1 MYPGT
6 YAAFAPDRPAVV
18 MAGSGQRV
26 TYGQLDDNSARLASA
41 LHGLGLRTGDVIAV
55 VSDNAAEV
63 FEIYW
68 AAIRSG
74 LYITFVNWHLAPEEA
89 AYILQDSGAQVVI
102 ASAGVREL
110 AELLVRWFPKLAL
123 VPEIKHWYAFSGEI
137 DGYQSYS
144 ELLATA
150 GARLT
155 DQPRGS
161 EMLYS
166 SGTTGRPKGIKPRLL
181 PIQVDEPGDPLV
193 ALLANAFRIS
203 SKDVYL
209 SPAPIYHTA
218 PLKWCASV
226 HALGGTVV
234 LMERF
239 DAEEALA
246 AIERFRVTV
255 TQMVPT
261 MFVRMLQLPQETRS
275 AYDMSTLRLVV
286 HAAAPCPPDVKDAMI
301 SWWGPILVEYYGA
314 TEQHGTTIITTAEWE
329 NKRGSVGKAA
339 LGILHICDDDGNE
352 FPAGEV
358 GTIYFERDVAPFEYH
373 NDPEKTATSRHPAHD
388 NWCTVGDVGYLDE
401 DGYLFLTDRKG
412 FMIISGGV
420 NIYPQE
426 IENVLALHPKV
437 FDVAVIGVP
446 DAEMGEQVKAVVQL
460 REGVTA
466 SDQLAA
472 EIIAYARDR
481 IAHYKAPKS
490 VDFVDELPRTATGK
504 LVKRILI
511 DRYTQGSTHV

>member
-6 YAAFAPDRPAVV
+6 YAASAPHRPAVV
-18 MAGSGQRV
+18 MAGTGRAL
-26 TYGQLDDNSARLASA
+26 TYRELDENSARLASA
-41 LHGLGLRTGDVIAV
+41 LYAQGLRPGDVIALI
-55 VSDNAAEV
+55 SDNSAEA
-63 FEIYW
+63 FEVYW
-68 AAIRSG
+68 AALRSG

-89 AYILQDSGAQVVI
+89 AYILRDSGSRVVI
-102 ASAGVREL
+102 VSAGVRAV
-110 AELLVRWFPKLAL
+110 AEPVVSL
-123 VPEIKHWYAFSGEI
+123 VPEVRHWYAFGGQVA
-137 DGYQSYS
+137 GYRSYS

-150 GARLT
+150 GPRLT

-166 SGTTGRPKGIKPRLL
+166 SGTTGRPKGIKPRLV
-181 PIQVDEPGDPLV
+181 PGQVDEPGDPLV
-193 ALLANAFRIS
+193 GLLASVFKVTEDS
-203 SKDVYL
+203 VYL

-226 HALGGTVV
+226 QALGGTVV

-246 AIERFRVTV
+246 AIERFRITV

-261 MFVRMLQLPQETRS
+261 MFVRMLQLPEQTRT
-275 AYDMSTLRLVV
+275 AYDVSSLRAAV

-301 SWWGPILVEYYGA
+301 AWWGPILAEYYGA
-314 TEQHGTTIITTAEWE
+314 TEQHGTTVITTSEWLV
-329 NKRGSVGKAA
+329 KRGSVGKAA
-339 LGILHICDDDGNE
+339 MGVLHICDDDGNE
-352 FPAGEV
+352 LPAGEV
-358 GTIYFERDVAPFEYH
+358 GSIYFERDVAPFEYH
-373 NDPEKTATSRHPAHD
+373 NDPEKTAASRHPAQD

-401 DGYLFLTDRKG
+401 DGYLYLTDRKG

-426 IENVLALHPKV
+426 VENALAMHPKI

-446 DAEMGEQVKAVVQL
+446 DAEMGERVKAVVQL
-460 REGVTA
+460 REDVPPSDDLA
-466 SDQLAA
+466 S
-472 EIIAYARDR
+472 EIIAYVRDR

-490 VDFVDELPRTATGK
+490 VDFVTELPRSATGK
-504 LVKRILI
+504 LMKRILI
-511 DRYTQGSTHV
+511 DRYAKASSERNTHV